1 MKKNN
6 ASLYSL
12 LVLIAIIF
20 GVFYFMMPQSYDE
33 TEAPLSEFSTK
44 RALKTVKDISK
55 KPHFV
60 GSKNHDVVAQYIQKE
75 FQNLGVET
83 SIQEG
88 FTMTEKGTLVY
99 SKNILARIKGTSN
112 TKALLLLSHYDS
124 APHSS
129 SLGASDDASGVA
141 TILESVRA
149 FLYNKTQHKNDI
161 IILFTDAEELGL
173 NGASLFVTQHQWAKE
188 IGLALN
194 FEARGSS
201 GPSYMLMETNQGN
214 AKMVDAFSSGNVKFP
229 VSNSLM
235 YSIYKM
241 LPNDTDL
248 TVFREQGNIQG
259 FNFAFI
265 DSHFNYHTAQD
276 NFQNLDP
283 KTMAHQGTYLVPLL
297 NHFSNADLAT
307 LNSTD
312 DKVYFNMPF
321 KFISYPFSW
330 ILPMVLIGF
339 GLLFLFVFIGIGK
352 RVLLMKEIMKG
363 FIPLLGS
370 LITAGL
376 ISFIGWKLVLHFYP
390 QYQDILHGFNYN
402 GHDYIYAFVSLTLAI
417 CFLFY
422 QSKAKR
428 NPEMN
433 QIIAPLFLWLLLNL
447 AIYFTLKG
455 AGFLIIP
462 VLSSLLML
470 GFFVLTQKSNWFL
483 NCLLAIPTLIIIVP
497 FIQMFP
503 IGLGL
508 KIMFGSSILTVLAF
522 GLLLPIFGSFS
533 RKGVWATLFLFV
545 SIGFFIKAHFSS
557 DYTNTKAKPNS
568 LVYIL
573 DGDSNKANWAT
584 YDVNLDEWTK
594 GYLGET
600 PKIGSPL
607 NTNKLYSKYGS
618 QYTFMADAP
627 LKNIAKPTIE
637 FLRDTIKGNQHLYR
651 IKITS
656 NRIVNRYDLFNNNK
670 VQINNF
676 TANGVKSIDF
686 KSNISSKTKGKL
698 LTYYVVKNQPLVM
711 DFSIPVNQKL
721 DLNLVESSFDLM
733 SNPLFTMTKR
743 KSWMIPTPFVLN
755 DAVII
760 RQNVKATPK
769 IGAEKTAF
777 RRSLNRRDSLKVAV
791 DSLKR

>member
-1 MKKNN
+1 M
-6 ASLYSL
+6 
-12 LVLIAIIF
+12 
-20 GVFYFMMPQSYDE
+20 E
-33 TEAPLSEFSTK
+33 
-44 RALKTVKDISK
+44 TVKEISK

-60 GSKNHDVVAQYIQKE
+60 GSKNHDVVVQYIQKE
-75 FQNLGVET
+75 FQNLGLET

-129 SLGASDDASGVA
+129 SLGASDDASGIA

-149 FLYNKTQHKNDI
+149 FLHNKTQHKNDI

-173 NGASLFVTQHQWAKE
+173 NGASLFVTQHQWSKE
-188 IGLALN
+188 VGLALN

-214 AKMVDAFSSGNVKFP
+214 AKMVDAFSSGNVQYP

-248 TVFREQGNIQG
+248 TVFREQGGIQG

-283 KTMAHQGTYLVPLL
+283 KTMAHHGTYLVPLL
-297 NHFSNADLAT
+297 NHFSNTDLT
-307 LNSTD
+307 SLNSTD
-312 DKVYFNMPF
+312 DKVYFSIPF
-321 KFISYPFSW
+321 TFISYPFSW
-330 ILPMVLIGF
+330 IVTMLLIGF

-390 QYQDILHGFNYN
+390 QYIDILHGFTYN

-433 QIIAPLFLWLLLNL
+433 QMVAPLFLWLLLNL

-462 VLSSLLML
+462 VIASTLML
-470 GFFVLTQKSNWFL
+470 GFYVLTQKSNWFL

-508 KIMFGSSILTVLAF
+508 KIMFRSSILTVLAF

-545 SIGFFIKAHFSS
+545 SIGFFIKAHLTS
-557 DYTNTKAKPNS
+557 DYTTTKAKPNS

-627 LKNIAKPTIE
+627 LKKIAKPTIE

-656 NRIVNRYDLFNNNK
+656 NRSVNRYDLFSNNG

-686 KSNISSKTKGKL
+686 KSNIPSKTKGKL
-698 LTYYVVKNQPLVM
+698 LTYYVVDNQPLVM

-743 KSWMIPTPFVLN
+743 KAWMMPTPFVLN

-760 RQNVKATPK
+760 RQKVKASPK
-769 IGAEKTAF
+769 IVEAKPTF
-777 RRSLNRRDSLKVAV
+777 RRFSSKDTLKVAI
-791 DSLKR
+791 DRLQQ